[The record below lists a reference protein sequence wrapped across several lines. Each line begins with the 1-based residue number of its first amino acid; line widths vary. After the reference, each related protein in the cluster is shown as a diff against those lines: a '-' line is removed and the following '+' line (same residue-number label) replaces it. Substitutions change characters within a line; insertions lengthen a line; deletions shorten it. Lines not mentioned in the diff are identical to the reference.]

1 MAFAALKSFLNIK
14 KSNNDPKNLLEVGEP
29 YDFKKKLSIKIDQQ
43 NNRLVGLP
51 SEWEETFRLNGI
63 DLTIDSPKLNP
74 IFRSLR
80 NCERKG
86 LTF

>member
-1 MAFAALKSFLNIK
+1 MAFTALKSLLNMK
-14 KSNNDPKNLLEVGEP
+14 RSHNYQKNLLEVGEP
-29 YDFKKKLSIKIDQQ
+29 YDFKSNLSIKIDKQT
-43 NNRLVGLP
+43 NRLVGLT
-51 SEWEETFRLNGI
+51 SEWKEAFRLNGI